1 MTTSHLP
8 TGSLSLDISL
18 RGGWRR
24 GGIVDVQGPELSGKT
39 TLAQHAC
46 DGLESYEDALW
57 VSLGT
62 GIPLRSTN
70 AAVAEPRTAEEAF
83 VLMVTALQEGAA
95 LVVVDSAEGLV
106 RCRELIDPDYY
117 PDPHRE
123 FKFELSQLR
132 EAARKTNGTVI
143 FLSRPRVNA
152 PGLRGTGISEKSHQK
167 VKLRIVELKQSG
179 RRRVTTQDGADF
191 WIDPGTGID
200 WAHDLVQTAYEMD
213 FMRKESSWWYYG
225 EEKFFGRDAAK
236 RYFRGEPN
244 EAVILERNL
253 LAEARERFNW

>member
-24 GGIVDVQGPELSGKT
+24 GGIVDVQGPETSGKT

-46 DGLESYEDALW
+46 DSLLSHEDALW

-70 AAVAEPRTAEEAF
+70 AAVVEPRAAEEAF
-83 VLMVTALQEGAA
+83 VLIVEALNLGAA
-95 LVVVDSAEGLV
+95 LVVVDSAEGLI
-106 RCRELIDPDYY
+106 RYQELIDPDYM

-123 FKFELSQLR
+123 FKFELNR
-132 EAARKTNGTVI
+132 VKEACKRSNGIVM

-152 PGLRGTGISEKSHQK
+152 PGLRGTGISEKAHQK
-167 VKLRIVELKQSG
+167 VKLKLVELKQSG
-179 RRRVTTQDGADF
+179 RRRVTTTTGADF

-200 WAHDLVQTAYEMD
+200 WAQDLVQSAYETGL
-213 FMRKESSWWYYG
+213 MRKEGSWWYYG
-225 EEKFFGRDAAK
+225 EEKFFGLDAAK
-236 RYFRGEPN
+236 RYFYEAHGEA
-244 EAVILERNL
+244 EILEANVL
-253 LAEARERFNW
+253 SEARERYNW